1 MRAFKPDLPRL
12 LVVLVLL
19 SLGPGFTAT
28 VDDTNIAA
36 NRLPEAMVQA
46 LRRYHIPI
54 NSVSVFAQEIGHERP
69 IVSVASDVA
78 RNPASVIKLLPTLVA
93 LEELGPAYTWKTE
106 AYATAGIQE
115 GNLAGDLYLKGY
127 GDPYFLTEHFWRLLR
142 GLRIGGMMGIDG
154 DLVLDRSFFEPDIVD
169 PADFDDQ
176 PYRVYNTSASA
187 LLLNF
192 HAVNFRIEPD
202 TAASRVR
209 IVADPK
215 PDHIKIVNRVKL
227 IGGPCRHWNSRLKM
241 RVIHTPHKDTVH
253 FSGRYAARCGQR
265 ALFRSISEPA
275 PYVYGVFKNLWR
287 EQGGRFSGQLREGLL
302 PAEARLLHTAYS
314 RPLAE
319 VIRSTNKYSNNVMS
333 RQLLLTLGAETYD
346 PPGTLAKGVQAV
358 HAWLEK
364 KGLHFPELVFDNSTG
379 LSREVRI
386 SAGHLGELLLAAYRS
401 PRMPEFMSSL
411 PIAGVDGTLH
421 KRFTDSDF
429 AGRLHVKTGTLDN
442 VRAMAGYLLD
452 GQGRRLVVVY
462 LHNHRSAHLRAGARA
477 EAEFLKW
484 LYNRP

>member
-1 MRAFKPDLPRL
+1 MAL
-12 LVVLVLL
+12 LVLL
-19 SLGPGFTAT
+19 DVGPGVAATAG
-28 VDDTNIAA
+28 DPDIAA
-36 NRLPEAMVQA
+36 NRLPEALVQA
-46 LRRYHIPI
+46 LRHYRIPT
-54 NSVSVFAQEIGHERP
+54 NSVSVFAQEIGHEPP

-106 AYATAGIQE
+106 AYATAAVE
-115 GNLAGDLYLKGY
+115 KRKLAGDLYLKGY

-142 GLRIGGMMGIDG
+142 GLRIGGITGIDG
-154 DLVLDRSFFEPDIVD
+154 DLVLDRSFFEPDMVD
-169 PADFDDQ
+169 PADFDGQ

-192 HAVNFRIEPD
+192 HAINFRIEPD
-202 TAASRVR
+202 TDARRVR
-209 IVADPK
+209 IVADPR
-215 PDHIKIVNRVKL
+215 PDQVKIDNRVEL
-227 IGGPCRHWNSRLKM
+227 INGPCRYWNSRPKM
-241 RVIHTPHKDTVH
+241 RVIHTPHADTVH
-253 FSGRYAARCGQR
+253 FSGRYAAGCGQR
-265 ALFRSISEPA
+265 PLFRSISEPA

-287 EQGGRFSGQLREGLL
+287 EQGGHFAGQLRERLL

-314 RPLAE
+314 RPLAD
-319 VIRSTNKYSNNVMS
+319 VVRSTNKFSNNVMA

-346 PPGTLAKGVQAV
+346 PPGTLTKGVQAV
-358 HAWLEK
+358 HAWLQK
-364 KGLHFPELVFDNSTG
+364 KGLHFPELVLDNGTG

-386 SAGHLGELLLAAYRS
+386 SARHLAKLLFTAYRS
-401 PRMPEFMSSL
+401 PTMPEFVSSL

-421 KRFTDSDF
+421 KRFANSDF

-442 VRAMAGYLLD
+442 VRALAGYLLD
-452 GQGRRLVVVY
+452 ARGRRLVVVY

-477 EAEFLKW
+477 EAVFLRW

>member
-1 MRAFKPDLPRL
+1 M
-12 LVVLVLL
+12 VLILQAV
-19 SLGPGFTAT
+19 GAGFAAATDEEAETAA
-28 VDDTNIAA
+28 D
-36 NRLPEAMVQA
+36 RLPEALVRA
-46 LRRYHIPI
+46 LTRYRIPI
-54 NSVSVFAQEIGHERP
+54 DSVSVFAQEIGSAQP

-106 AYATAGIQE
+106 AYAIAEVEE

-142 GLRIGGMMGIDG
+142 GLRIDGISRIDG
-154 DLVLDRSFFEPDIVD
+154 DLVLDRSFFEPDIGD
-169 PADFDDQ
+169 PADFDGQ

-202 TAASRVR
+202 TDARAVR
-209 IVADPK
+209 IVVDPQ
-215 PDHIKIVNRVKL
+215 PDHVRIVNRVKL
-227 IGGPCRHWNSRLKM
+227 IDGPCRHWNRRPQM
-241 RVIHTPHKDTVH
+241 RVTHTPHADTVH

-265 ALFRSISEPA
+265 RLFRSISQPA

-287 EQGGRFSGQLREGLL
+287 EQGGRFSGRLREGQL
-302 PAEARLLHTAYS
+302 PADARLLYTAYS

-358 HAWLEK
+358 HGWLQNK
-364 KGLHFPELVFDNSTG
+364 RLDFPELVLDNGTG

-386 SAGHLGELLLAAYRS
+386 SARHLGELLLAAYRS
-401 PRMPEFMSSL
+401 PRMPEFVSSL

-421 KRFTDSDF
+421 RRFTDSGL

-452 GQGRRLVVVY
+452 GQGRRLVIVY
-462 LHNHRSAHLRAGARA
+462 LHNHRSAHLPAGARA
-477 EAEFLKW
+477 EAAFLRW
-484 LYNRP
+484 LYRRP

>member
-1 MRAFKPDLPRL
+1 LRTFKLDLPRL
-12 LVVLVLL
+12 VAVLVLL
-19 SLGPGFTAT
+19 DVGPGFAATA
-28 VDDTNIAA
+28 DDPDIAA

-46 LRRYHIPI
+46 LRHYRIPI

-93 LEELGPAYTWKTE
+93 LEELGPGYTWKTE
-106 AYATAGIQE
+106 AYATAGAE
-115 GNLAGDLYLKGY
+115 DGNLAGDLYLKGY

-142 GLRIGGMMGIDG
+142 GLRIGGITGIDG

-169 PADFDDQ
+169 PADFDGR

-202 TAASRVR
+202 ADVRRAR
-209 IVADPK
+209 IVADPQ
-215 PDHIKIVNRVKL
+215 PDHVKIVNRVKL
-227 IGGPCRHWNSRLKM
+227 IDGPCRYWNSRPKM
-241 RVIHTPHKDTVH
+241 RVIHTPHTDTVH
-253 FSGRYAARCGQR
+253 FSGRYAAACGQR
-265 ALFRSISEPA
+265 SLFRSISEPA
-275 PYVYGVFKNLWR
+275 PYVYGVFENLWR
-287 EQGGRFSGQLREGLL
+287 EQGGRFGGQLREGLL

-314 RPLAE
+314 RPLAD

-358 HAWLEK
+358 HAWLQK
-364 KGLHFPELVFDNSTG
+364 KGLHFPELVLDNGTG

-386 SAGHLGELLLAAYRS
+386 SARHLGELLLAAYRS
-401 PRMPEFMSSL
+401 PRMPEFVSAL

-421 KRFTDSDF
+421 KRFSDSDF

-452 GQGRRLVVVY
+452 AQGRRLVVVY
-462 LHNHRSAHLRAGARA
+462 LHNHRGAHLRAGAQV
-477 EAEFLKW
+477 EAVFLRW
-484 LYNRP
+484 LHNRP